1 VGLKPEELIFV
12 DDSAVNIAAAKSVG
26 YQVFHMPN
34 ADAAECAA
42 FRAALRKAGFRL

>member
-1 VGLKPEELIFV
+1 LKPEELIFV

-34 ADAAECAA
+34 ADAAECEG
-42 FRAALRKAGFRL
+42 FRVYLRKGGFKV